1 MQWLGRDFPVM
12 SNDEARKVSRR
23 VAFIRHPLERLKS
36 CYSFMYWLRD
46 YGTPHRCGAPVD
58 SWPEFVDHILAHDN
72 MHWRPQSLIVEDVPN
87 IYRRFEDLPEC
98 FSEYRPGILPHEH
111 RTTRLPT
118 TDYREADLREFY
130 RDDFVLCGAA

>member
-1 MQWLGRDFPVM
+1 MPGADI
-12 SNDEARKVSRR
+12 ARKRLLELRR
-23 VAFIRHPLERLKS
+23 FRSESKP
-36 CYSFMYWLRD
+36 F
-46 YGTPHRCGAPVD
+46 
-58 SWPEFVDHILAHDN
+58 
-72 MHWRPQSLIVEDVPN
+72 
-87 IYRRFEDLPEC
+87 RFEDLPEC